1 MEELLD
7 LTNKLELSNKSD
19 SELLSPSMEVEL
31 HVRRPSLSVPNK
43 TDDMSKLSK
52 LVPMDIKSSV
62 SSTDIITTPDG
73 NNFENIPK
81 MPIQPQ
87 QLIQSQQSQQL
98 IQPEQPTSNVQVSQP
113 KPQITSNEHVS
124 RKSKR
129 NLKKLSSQMTSSPHL
144 FELYGYQIPYETLI
158 FVVVMILIAVALYFY
173 SSPSPRKP
181 DDEEN

>member
-87 QLIQSQQSQQL
+87 QLIQQ
-98 IQPEQPTSNVQVSQP
+98 EQPTSNVQVSQP

-129 NLKKLSSQMTSSPHL
+129 NLRKLSSQMTSSPHL